1 MQRYRV
7 RLMPAAIADIQD
19 LYIYI
24 RDQSSAEVARGY
36 TDRILAFIDGFEAF
50 PECGIQHHEIRPG
63 LRMVGFERRVTVAF
77 VIEGD
82 EVVVLNVLYA
92 GRQFPKTNPP

>member
-1 MQRYRV
+1 MQHYRV

-19 LYIYI
+19 LYVYI
-24 RDQSSAEVARGY
+24 RGQSSADVARGY
-36 TDRILAFIDGFEAF
+36 IDRILAFIDGFETF
-50 PECGIQHHEIRPG
+50 PERGIQHHEIRAG

-92 GRQFPKTNPP
+92 GRQFPKS

>member
-1 MQRYRV
+1 MQHYRV

-19 LYIYI
+19 LYVYI
-24 RDQSSAEVARGY
+24 RDQASVDVARGY
-36 TDRILAFIDGFEAF
+36 IDRILAFIDGFETF
-50 PECGIQHHEIRPG
+50 PERGIQHNEIGPG

-77 VIEGD
+77 VIDGD

-92 GRQFPKTNPP
+92 GRQFPKR